1 MIILIDGVK
10 YILKNPNSEDDLEK
24 IVEKNYKYIFGDNSF
39 YFNFKRKVKS
49 KSGIVSI
56 PDGYLIIFNN
66 IPQWYILEVELASH
80 PLYDHIIPQLTKF
93 NRAIEEISTKKSL
106 IDMFYDEIKKDL
118 VLEANIKNKI
128 GSGEIYKFISDLISV
143 KPKIIIIINEK
154 TNELNEVTRD
164 IRGDIKIL
172 EFKIF
177 RREFISEEVEAYL
190 FNPIIDFK
198 NIEKPIIPKPEE
210 GGKSVRSPFSL
221 EKSNLVD
228 TELEKKLL
236 NTLERKSDLTPRVIG
251 FLEIISSEERIFKR
265 EEIRSKL
272 FEKGIGV
279 DIGQSG
285 RYLSNIS
292 QFLTKKSNP
301 HLRQIIEFETGGLQ
315 GETKNKYKVIS
326 QYRSLLKSVL
336 EKVRSNVNKEEQ
348 K

>member
-10 YILKNPNSEDDLEK
+10 YILKNPDSEDDLEK

-49 KSGIVSI
+49 KSGIGSI

-66 IPQWYILEVELASH
+66 IPEWYILEVELASH

-106 IDMFYDEIKKDL
+106 IDMFYDEIKTDL

-143 KPKIIIIINEK
+143 KPKIIIVINER
-154 TNELNEVTRD
+154 TSELNEVTRD

-177 RREFISEEVEAYL
+177 RRECISEEVDAYL

-198 NIEKPIIPKPEE
+198 NREEPIIIPKPEIVIPKDLNKKNVLPE
-210 GGKSVRSPFSL
+210 GLKIFKEYKNVKF
-221 EKSNLVD
+221 EA
-228 TELEKKLL
+228 
-236 NTLERKSDLTPRVIG
+236 
-251 FLEIISSEERIFKR
+251 EIIENNKIKFK
-265 EEIRSKL
+265 EEIYNSPSKAAMAA
-272 FEKGIGV
+272 I
-279 DIGQSG
+279 QSAG
-285 RYLSNIS
+285 FNRR
-292 QFLTKKSNP
+292 T
-301 HLRQIIEFETGGLQ
+301 IINGWKFW
-315 GETKNKYKVIS
+315 KYKDT
-326 QYRSLLKSVL
+326 KTG
-336 EKVRSNVNKEEQ
+336 EEQ
-348 K
+348 KLNALKK